1 MNILLLTTGILKGD
15 TIPPLD
21 RLLGSLDRAI
31 NVLPNDKVRLILL
44 VQNCPEGKLQ
54 SLAAGWPSFV
64 APISIPNIVSLS
76 AARNVLLREAER
88 GGDLKAADMVAYPDD
103 DCWYPEETLRTIADR
118 FRTCPDLDFLFCR
131 YASKP
136 LMGGIEAG
144 MILPARARHVV
155 RNASSNT
162 IFFRGHIVR
171 AIGGFDEMLGV
182 GTPNNG
188 GEDVEYA
195 IRAFLKAQRTDYV
208 NAEVVGHRDRDTGLR
223 AKYYRGALLAIRR
236 HAFEDTG
243 VAWEYLRKIA
253 VGLVLTLRGE
263 VKLGEFIGSNL
274 AVAGRSQ

>member
-15 TIPPLD
+15 TIPSLD

-31 NVLPNDKVRLILL
+31 KVLPNDKVRLILL
-44 VQNCPEGKLQ
+44 VQNCPEDQLQ
-54 SLAAGWPSFV
+54 SLTTDWPSFV

-76 AARNVLLREAER
+76 AARNMLLREAER
-88 GGDLKAADMVAYPDD
+88 GGHLKAAEMIAYPDD
-103 DCWYPEETLRTIADR
+103 DCWYPADTLRTIADR

-131 YASKP
+131 YASSP
-136 LMGGIEAG
+136 VMGGIEAE

-195 IRAFLKAQRTDYV
+195 IRAYLKAQKTDYV
-208 NAEVVGHRDRDTGLR
+208 DAEIVGHRDRDSGLR

-236 HAFEDTG
+236 HAFEDVG
-243 VAWEYLRKIA
+243 IAREYLRKIA
-253 VGLVLTLRGE
+253 VGIILTLRGE
-263 VKLGEFIGSNL
+263 VKLGEFIGSTL
-274 AVAGRSQ
+274 AVASRSQ